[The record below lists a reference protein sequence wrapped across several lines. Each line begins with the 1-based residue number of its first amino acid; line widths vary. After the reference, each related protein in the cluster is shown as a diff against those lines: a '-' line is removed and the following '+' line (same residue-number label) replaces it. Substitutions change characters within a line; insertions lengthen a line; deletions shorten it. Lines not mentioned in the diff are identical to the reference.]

1 MAPDALTPDP
11 LNPDATPRL
20 THVDAHGAARM
31 VDVSGKAVTTR
42 TAVARG
48 TFRTTKA
55 VVALIGSGG
64 HRKGDVLAVTRIAAI
79 MGAKKTSELI
89 PLCHPLPLDAV
100 DVEFTVGTDSVGV
113 TATATTTGRTGV
125 EMEALTAVA
134 VAGLTLHD
142 MIKAIDPAA
151 TMTDVGLVSKTGG
164 RHGKWTRDPQ
174 PPQPTPPATA
184 GPPAPAFVDVYPGKR
199 ATILVSS
206 TRVAAGE
213 RTDATGPILRDWLA
227 EQGFY
232 VSEPVI
238 VADADIAGAIA
249 SALAGEPSLLITT
262 GGTGPTSDDH
272 TPEATAP
279 HLTTSLPGIAEALR
293 ETGRSS
299 TPYSSLSRGLAGFAG
314 RTLVV
319 NLPGSKGGVRDGIA
333 VLQPLITHLFD
344 LARGGGHG

>member
-1 MAPDALTPDP
+1 
-11 LNPDATPRL
+11 
-20 THVDAHGAARM
+20 M
-31 VDVSGKAVTTR
+31 VDVSTKAVTTR

-48 TFRTTKA
+48 TFCTTEA
-55 VVALIGSGG
+55 VVELIDSGG
-64 HRKGDVLAVTRIAAI
+64 HRKGDVLAVARIAAI

-100 DVEFTVGTDSVGV
+100 DVEFEVGTDSVGV

-142 MIKAIDPAA
+142 MVKAIDPTA
-151 TMTDVGLVSKTGG
+151 TMTDVGLLSKTGG
-164 RHGKWTRDPQ
+164 RSGEWTRDAQ
-174 PPQPTPPATA
+174 PPQSAPPAA
-184 GPPAPAFVDVYPGKR
+184 GSPTPAFVDVYPGKR
-199 ATILVSS
+199 ATVLVSS

-227 EQGFY
+227 EQGFD
-232 VSEPVI
+232 VAEPVV

-249 SALAGEPSLLITT
+249 TALAGEPSLLITT

-344 LARGGGHG
+344 LARGSGHE

>member
-1 MAPDALTPDP
+1 MAADALTPDP
-11 LNPDATPRL
+11 DAGRL
-20 THVDAHGAARM
+20 THVDAQGDARM

-48 TFRTTKA
+48 TFCTTEA
-55 VVALIGSGG
+55 VVELIGSGG
-64 HRKGDVLAVTRIAAI
+64 HRKGDVLAVARIAAI
-79 MGAKKTSELI
+79 MGAKKTAELI

-100 DVEFTVGTDSVGV
+100 DVGFEVGTDTVEV

-142 MIKAIDPAA
+142 MVKALDPSA

-164 RHGKWTRDPQ
+164 RSGEWSRDAHAAQSTRSTTD
-174 PPQPTPPATA
+174 AA
-184 GPPAPAFVDVYPGKR
+184 GPSAPAFVDIHPGKR

-213 RTDATGPILRDWLA
+213 RTDATGPILREWLGGL
-227 EQGFY
+227 GFD
-232 VSEPVI
+232 VADPVV

-249 SALAGEPSLLITT
+249 TALANEPSLLITT

-279 HLTTSLPGIAEALR
+279 HLTTAMPGIAEALR

-333 VLQPLITHLFD
+333 VLEPLITHLFD